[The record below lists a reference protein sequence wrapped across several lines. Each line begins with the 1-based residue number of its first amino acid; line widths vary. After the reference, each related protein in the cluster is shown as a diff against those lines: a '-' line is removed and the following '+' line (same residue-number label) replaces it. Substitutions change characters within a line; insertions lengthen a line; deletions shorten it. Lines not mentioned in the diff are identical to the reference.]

1 MKPRHWV
8 LIALI
13 GALFG
18 LLVFWVLTFY
28 ERVEEQRLVGLRGE
42 AVRNPYLALQR
53 LASGYGWS
61 VTKVKDAEV
70 LNTLPAQATLLLPD
84 RRLALM
90 TRERVEQLLLWVES
104 GGHLL
109 VEAEILRYEDPLLN
123 DIGVARKERDRKKPY
138 RREQFRLPGNDK
150 PLEIDFAPH
159 LELSDESDERDDIAL
174 QLPEGSGTRLLQ
186 YQIGAGRITVLASFN
201 FFTYRN
207 IGRYDHAEFI
217 WNLIDSPE
225 QKRELWMLTHPL
237 YPSIWQWLW
246 EHAWMVL
253 LSGFAL
259 LLLWL
264 WSIVPRFGPLLP
276 EPTLARKSL
285 VEHLTA
291 VGRFSWRSERSV
303 ALLRVSREAILR
315 RLAWRRPHIA
325 NSPPATRDQAMA
337 KLAACN
343 PQRMTEALQRTPSTP
358 REFIVIIQTLQAVQK
373 QLN

>member
-1 MKPRHWV
+1 MKPRHWI

-18 LLVFWVLTFY
+18 LIVFWVLMFY

-61 VTKVKDAEV
+61 VATVKDVEL
-70 LNTLPAQATLLLPD
+70 LNTLPAQATLFLPD
-84 RRLALM
+84 RRIAMM
-90 TRERVEQLLLWVES
+90 TRQRVEQLLLWVEN

-109 VEAEILRYEDPLLN
+109 VEAEILRYDDPLLD
-123 DIGVARKERDRKKPY
+123 DIGVVRTERDRKKVY

-150 PLEIDFAPH
+150 PLEVDFAPH
-159 LELSDESDERDDIAL
+159 LELSDESDEQEGITLR
-174 QLPEGSGTRLLQ
+174 LPEDSGTRLLQ
-186 YQIGAGRITVLASFN
+186 YHMGNGRITVLASFN
-201 FFTYRN
+201 FFAYRN

-217 WNLIDSPE
+217 WNVIDSPE
-225 QKRELWMLTHPL
+225 QKRELWMLTKPL

-253 LSGFAL
+253 LSSLVL

-276 EPTLARKSL
+276 EPTQARKSL
-285 VEHLTA
+285 TEHLTA
-291 VGRFSWRSERSV
+291 VGRFSWLSERGI
-303 ALLRVSREAILR
+303 ALLRVSREALLR
-315 RLAWRRPHIA
+315 RLALRRPHIA
-325 NSPPATRDQAMA
+325 HSPSAARDQAMA

-343 PQRMTEALQRTPSTP
+343 PQRMTEALQRTPNTA
-358 REFIVIIQTLQAVQK
+358 REFTAIIQTLQAVQK